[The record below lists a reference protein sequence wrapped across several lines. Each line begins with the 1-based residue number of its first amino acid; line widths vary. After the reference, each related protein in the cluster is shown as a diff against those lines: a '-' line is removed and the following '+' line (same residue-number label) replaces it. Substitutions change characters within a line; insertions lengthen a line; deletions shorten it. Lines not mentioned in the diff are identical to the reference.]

1 MHSRWIQL
9 LHGNVQIPKANAQ
22 LDIVQSD
29 LTWCLI
35 FRASTRLCTYDLP
48 RLCTCDSPRLCTYDF
63 VVDAIRMQASC
74 AMGHSNVLVLDM
86 HVLFGTKMFALLL
99 GSMVFCIVN
108 AKHVEL
114 LRQDGFDLRVEKSCL
129 SSLTGILLCCMCNLS
144 CEFFT
149 QKFCQRHL
157 NLVVE
162 MLVITTLI
170 GVMPVSY
177 LVFNFSAENTNS

>member
-1 MHSRWIQL
+1 MQGTENRTDQEKKSPGQEKKNPGEIRHS
-9 LHGNVQIPKANAQ
+9 
-22 LDIVQSD
+22 
-29 LTWCLI
+29 
-35 FRASTRLCTYDLP
+35 
-48 RLCTCDSPRLCTYDF
+48 
-63 VVDAIRMQASC
+63 SC
-74 AMGHSNVLVLDM
+74 AMGHSKLLVLDM

-114 LRQDGFDLRVEKSCL
+114 LRQYGFDLRVEKSCL

-170 GVMPVSY
+170 GV
-177 LVFNFSAENTNS
+177 

>member
-1 MHSRWIQL
+1 MPLPESSNKHQWHPVAARVPWRTQGPACDEGEVGSQCLGEWL
-9 LHGNVQIPKANAQ
+9 GPSDWVQEG
-22 LDIVQSD
+22 
-29 LTWCLI
+29 
-35 FRASTRLCTYDLP
+35 ASTRLCTYDLP

-63 VVDAIRMQASC
+63 LVDAIRMPASC

-149 QKFCQRHL
+149 QKFCQRHW

-162 MLVITTLI
+162 MLVITTLM
-170 GVMPVSY
+170 GV
-177 LVFNFSAENTNS
+177 

>member
-1 MHSRWIQL
+1 MSWKNTHERTLSA
-9 LHGNVQIPKANAQ
+9 G
-22 LDIVQSD
+22 
-29 LTWCLI
+29 LI
-35 FRASTRLCTYDLP
+35 HFSPTHTGCEDDPVASTRLCTYDLP

-74 AMGHSNVLVLDM
+74 AMGHSNVLVFDM
-86 HVLFGTKMFALLL
+86 HVLFGTKMIVLLL
-99 GSMVFCIVN
+99 GSMVFCIVS

-114 LRQDGFDLRVEKSCL
+114 LRQYGFDLRVEKSCL
-129 SSLTGILLCCMCNLS
+129 SSLTGLLLCCMCNLS

-170 GVMPVSY
+170 GVMALSY
-177 LVFNFSAENTNS
+177 LVF

>member
-1 MHSRWIQL
+1 MCGRALACALMICLACALAIL
-9 LHGNVQIPKANAQ
+9 LACALMIFLLMPFGCQPPVPWGTVTCQFQTCTSCLVQKCLHYCWGQ
-22 LDIVQSD
+22 
-29 LTWCLI
+29 WC
-35 FRASTRLCTYDLP
+35 
-48 RLCTCDSPRLCTYDF
+48 
-63 VVDAIRMQASC
+63 
-74 AMGHSNVLVLDM
+74 
-86 HVLFGTKMFALLL
+86 FALL
-99 GSMVFCIVN
+99 MQ
-108 AKHVEL
+108 KHVEL

-170 GVMPVSY
+170 GVQMMMNPSHIY
-177 LVFNFSAENTNS
+177 

>member
-1 MHSRWIQL
+1 MW
-9 LHGNVQIPKANAQ
+9 
-22 LDIVQSD
+22 
-29 LTWCLI
+29 
-35 FRASTRLCTYDLP
+35 ASTRLCTYDLP

-63 VVDAIRMQASC
+63 LVDAIRMPASC

-99 GSMVFCIVN
+99 GPMVFCTVN

>member
-1 MHSRWIQL
+1 MQGTENRTDQEK
-9 LHGNVQIPKANAQ
+9 N
-22 LDIVQSD
+22 
-29 LTWCLI
+29 
-35 FRASTRLCTYDLP
+35 
-48 RLCTCDSPRLCTYDF
+48 SPGQEKKNPGE
-63 VVDAIRMQASC
+63 IRHPSC
-74 AMGHSNVLVLDM
+74 AMGHSKLLVLDM

-108 AKHVEL
+108 ANHVEL
-114 LRQDGFDLRVEKSCL
+114 LRQYGFDLRVEKSCL

-170 GVMPVSY
+170 GV
-177 LVFNFSAENTNS
+177 

>member
-1 MHSRWIQL
+1 
-9 LHGNVQIPKANAQ
+9 
-22 LDIVQSD
+22 
-29 LTWCLI
+29 
-35 FRASTRLCTYDLP
+35 
-48 RLCTCDSPRLCTYDF
+48 
-63 VVDAIRMQASC
+63 
-74 AMGHSNVLVLDM
+74 MGHSNVLVLDM
-86 HVLFGTKMFALLL
+86 HVLFGRKMFALLL
-99 GSMVFCIVN
+99 GSMVFCSVN

-149 QKFCQRHL
+149 QNFCQRHL

>member
-1 MHSRWIQL
+1 MLQRVDEVKASLTQCESEFLVIFSAGR
-9 LHGNVQIPKANAQ
+9 HG
-22 LDIVQSD
+22 
-29 LTWCLI
+29 
-35 FRASTRLCTYDLP
+35 FGASTRLCTYDLP

-63 VVDAIRMQASC
+63 LVDAIRMPASC

-149 QKFCQRHL
+149 EILSKAFEPGC
-157 NLVVE
+157 
-162 MLVITTLI
+162 
-170 GVMPVSY
+170 
-177 LVFNFSAENTNS
+177 